1 MPSYR
6 FSSTDSP
13 ARRGSDKFI
22 DTHITGA
29 SYMQNDRGLRPI
41 YKLEDLSSKF
51 GARDFDYAPTVLSTD
66 FSERNDAI
74 GREILQMYAQSGQGE
89 DIGVATRL
97 AIDATIAGALGL
109 DYRDVARNHSYY
121 VSMFAG
127 EDVEDRGFLEAL
139 GKSWERD
146 GVEQDIARLQN
157 RFDSSDDDDERR
169 RILKDIEDLELKSL
183 QLQDYT
189 DRGWLGNTAVNT
201 MPIIRQMSKTIA
213 YTAIGAAL
221 GAGIGGL
228 ASGTLSTAASVGNL
242 MKGLT
247 LLNASNR
254 AVRIG
259 ANAGRVV
266 DAVVNT
272 YARERGSLSRRLYNL
287 VDENGNRLSDEVR
300 NGAATTYGIL
310 SSMVEYFL
318 PEPGLEKIVP
328 NGLSLFMKKSLADV
342 IQNQAKRY
350 GARIFLGAVS
360 ESTEEAVQSLL
371 ADWKETEAKMISNA
385 YGITEFRGRPLS
397 EAIGDYLGN
406 AWESFKEAFLPSLIA
421 GLPGATFTSASEAY
435 HNVSMNGSL
444 RRSTPDEMA
453 AAQEAQTVGDY
464 DKVVP
469 SSLLRYKRGK
479 PSQSFM
485 ESIRPA
491 EGEGASD
498 SKLPS
503 VKVKKTDNG
512 YFEPIDD
519 YNRDLAK
526 YLYNKGLKGI
536 SVSIVNED
544 AFVEAGDL
552 GGAVELHGGFYDPD
566 TNAVYLGSQQDAD
579 AAIGE
584 LGDSVVSTEK
594 VDDMTT
600 RVRYRNADGTET
612 TVDFIADPALAD
624 VLSGNEEAEETQP
637 SQPLD
642 TARMDSWLSRGDE
655 WYSDGGLTSEMASEI
670 RRSPEN
676 AREIMRSGLYAYIR
690 RAVPG
695 LSEAEANAL
704 ADSNAFLM
712 QSLASAQ
719 GRDAAS
725 FVEGLMGFGTV
736 DGNVRGQFR
745 SADGQSRIFLNP
757 NEASPTTLSHE
768 IGHYFL
774 ITLPDG
780 AVKDRIISAFRSEY
794 EADGNTIGTNMQE
807 AFSRGLTDYIATGQA
822 QNAEVRTIFQ
832 RLMDAMRR
840 FVDRVFVSG
849 GMTAEQKALYDSFFD
864 EGREMQSSQ
873 INGEMTFNDL
883 SAEGREIVLNED
895 IDPREDN
902 DYHPKKTGVGYKVFY
917 MRGGKLYPPMVANS
931 GGKETPVGVWLMAEA
946 PEIAGYTKTG
956 RPQVKAGGKGTN
968 ASGQMLAYRPGW
980 HLGEIPYALQFAKTN
995 PVTGARGQLFPA
1007 DFIWAEVEFPM
1018 DVDYQEEAM
1027 SYGYNEAGKFQHSL
1041 AGLPKLPKDGYYRY
1055 RTNPNPNTDPWII
1068 TGAMR
1073 VSRVLTRE
1081 EVDNLVREAGR
1092 EPQLHEEDFFQHL
1105 TPARQRQL
1113 QRLWE
1118 SNGIEGLN
1126 REISGQ
1132 ETVLNE
1138 RINSLS
1144 NAVNEIVNGADEAI
1158 ISDARSDLSKYGGSN
1173 DVKLIWGDK
1182 KKGLF
1187 HIGYR
1192 RGADVVANVL
1202 RTIVDG
1208 QISRYVDAKRT
1219 VHITNGEYEA
1229 VLSLDMNGKDE
1240 TWLLTGWK
1248 INRPDAIGEVSTQSD
1263 ATQTGPT
1270 FSRSDLGAGY
1280 SNVITDSESV
1290 NSGETILNEDIS
1302 PTTDEQLRQ
1311 EERDAL
1317 RDRIRRGRAAQ
1328 AQRRQRFFDNIGEMV
1343 RNNVYVD
1350 AEDIHTAMDN
1360 LPLDS
1365 ELRKEL
1371 QQELADRDRMLI
1383 FPDSA
1388 YEIARDGRDEASFIK
1403 YISEHSSDF
1412 TEDDRRIASK
1422 FYAYANTVRPEMQIQ
1437 AFVDQYSSLSGLLSL
1452 KNIIGPRRVASRSQ
1466 NGRVFTRLYVPRSN
1480 VWNELKGITRN
1491 SSAAEVDAVLSSIRS
1506 NTNEWYQAYLSSLIS
1521 WAKTGRRTTEDTM
1534 NDLEAIAMSYYAGK
1548 DSPIQMP
1555 EALTRRQKSE
1565 SDKDIDAAEK
1575 LVSDGEASSFT
1586 REESLSD
1593 TFIER
1598 VFPKAMT
1605 EIELERERAKARE
1618 AIGRSERAIRRMS
1631 SFAKA
1636 DVDARFIPVAQWL
1649 YMFMH
1654 GGRTG
1659 IFTEVIGSSATEY
1672 QNILEGRADAD
1683 QGDFFLYTTIEPDAS
1698 GAATIIDR
1706 YGEMQEVSGFEA
1718 NLGGAVFNQ
1727 QEIPAEL
1734 ERFLSDET
1742 IEHIHSAPRWSA
1754 LTASDITDIANAMRM
1769 AKRFAQDVQAEK
1781 KRERLAKAR
1790 GISIPVASRIMKS
1803 RMEFSP
1809 LQLKQVGE
1817 ALGLDGPATAYQA
1830 MDYYRRNPA
1839 RIFDTGDDRPN
1850 TAIGK
1855 AFKGIRDKLTDGY
1868 LGFSKMQRVARMLD
1882 GEENGPI
1889 FNAFVRDVFES
1900 YQDMLRETQRRTAE
1914 AKAAFAP
1921 IIGDPDNP
1929 SLTREQRAAE
1939 RKKRSAFMEMM
1950 SKTHELA
1957 ASSAFDNERK
1967 TRTLTG
1973 FDIMQMYL
1981 SSKNINGFRKLIDP
1995 DKGSGIAIEA
2005 LMEYAPEEVAEF
2017 VDLELR
2023 LREAIV
2029 SDRNRINEEWNQSEL
2044 RKMEAD
2050 PAFIPNFRD
2059 ARMTWETMPS
2069 DFRKKSFIPGDTAYL
2084 ESLLDRARNTESKL
2098 NPDVKALADKMLELL
2113 SKETK
2118 RIVEADYRQR
2128 NELMVIE
2135 RNYWP
2140 LINTRRQLSQ
2150 PIFGDKKEAPRIST
2164 FQGMLQQRNSQAV
2177 YDVIGL
2183 NPFAIF
2189 YSAIDAQERF
2199 INMGEAIR
2207 GLDNLFD
2214 RNGGNINEVL
2224 GQVYGDK
2231 FASYFRA
2238 YAERM
2243 AGKDEF
2249 NSLMGLEF
2257 LNGLLPRLQGSYIGL
2272 SPLTVVRQYVSLIST
2287 ATRGE
2292 TKKGQVLSTFFRYWK
2307 DRTFREEVDER
2318 IKALAPELANTD
2330 LTQEIGWQ
2338 RRMEQMQFRSDE
2350 AAARFRDFT
2359 TSWIRYHDKATKY
2372 IAWEAVYENG
2382 IASGLSEQD
2391 AAFRASEAVQETQS
2405 VGDPVSRSP
2414 LQASKNPFVRYFFMF
2429 TTDIF
2434 NTWNILFGDAVSDFR
2449 EGQIKRGAERI
2460 AGFLGVCTALA
2471 LIQGGWL
2478 PDEDDDDERLFGFFD
2493 INGFMADF
2501 GGEFVNGLPIF
2512 GTVVSDAIQGYS
2524 GSVPFVSDTARNWRN
2539 LTGDD
2544 KDAMERLDAL
2554 VDEAMVAA
2562 GAAFGFPT
2570 SSGRRAVNAIYTPQG
2585 GFAFNPLA
2593 FLNADWGNWWKTLMD

>member
-6 FSSTDSP
+6 FGRPNDNP
-13 ARRGSDKFI
+13 ARRGTDRFI
-22 DTHITGA
+22 DTRITSA
-29 SYMQNDRGLRPI
+29 SYMQTDKELRPI
-41 YKLEDLSSKF
+41 YTLEDLSSKMKT
-51 GARDFDYAPTVLSTD
+51 RDFDYAPTVLSTD
-66 FSERNDAI
+66 FSERADAV
-74 GREILQMYAQSGQGE
+74 GREILQMYAASGQGE
-89 DIGVATRL
+89 DIGIATRL
-97 AIDATIAGALGL
+97 AIDATIAGAFGL

-139 GKSWERD
+139 SKAWQRE
-146 GVEQDIARLQN
+146 GVDNDIAGLQN
-157 RFDSSDDDDERR
+157 RFDASDDDEEKQRLLR
-169 RILKDIEDLELKSL
+169 EIEELELKSL
-183 QLQDYT
+183 QLQDYSN
-189 DRGWLGNTAVNT
+189 RGWLGNTAVNT
-201 MPIIRQMSKTIA
+201 MPIMRQMAKTIG
-213 YTAIGAAL
+213 YTAAGAL
-221 GAGIGGL
+221 IGAGIGGI
-228 ASGTLSTAASVGNL
+228 ASGTLSTAASAGSL

-247 LLNASNR
+247 IVNASSR

-544 AFVEAGDL
+544 AFVEADDL
-552 GGAVELHGGFYDPD
+552 GGAAELHGGFYDPD

-584 LGDSVVSTEK
+584 LGDSVVLSEK
-594 VDDMTT
+594 IDDTTT

-612 TVDFIADPALAD
+612 TVDFIADPTLAD

-642 TARMDSWLSRGDE
+642 TARMDSWLSHGDE

-690 RAVPG
+690 RAVPS

-757 NEASPTTLSHE
+757 NEVSPTTLSHE

-794 EADGNTIGTNMQE
+794 EADGNTVGTNMQE
-807 AFSRGLTDYIATGQA
+807 AFSRGLADYIATGQA
-822 QNAEVRTIFQ
+822 QNAEARSIFQ

-840 FVDRVFVSG
+840 FVDRVFASG
-849 GMTAEQKALYDSFFD
+849 GMTAEQKALYDSFF
-864 EGREMQSSQ
+864 SQ
-873 INGEMTFNDL
+873 N
-883 SAEGREIVLNED
+883 
-895 IDPREDN
+895 
-902 DYHPKKTGVGYKVFY
+902 
-917 MRGGKLYPPMVANS
+917 
-931 GGKETPVGVWLMAEA
+931 
-946 PEIAGYTKTG
+946 
-956 RPQVKAGGKGTN
+956 
-968 ASGQMLAYRPGW
+968 
-980 HLGEIPYALQFAKTN
+980 
-995 PVTGARGQLFPA
+995 
-1007 DFIWAEVEFPM
+1007 
-1018 DVDYQEEAM
+1018 
-1027 SYGYNEAGKFQHSL
+1027 
-1041 AGLPKLPKDGYYRY
+1041 
-1055 RTNPNPNTDPWII
+1055 
-1068 TGAMR
+1068 
-1073 VSRVLTRE
+1073 
-1081 EVDNLVREAGR
+1081 
-1092 EPQLHEEDFFQHL
+1092 
-1105 TPARQRQL
+1105 
-1113 QRLWE
+1113 
-1118 SNGIEGLN
+1118 
-1126 REISGQ
+1126 Q

-1138 RINSLS
+1138 NIENEINSLS
-1144 NAVNEIVNGADEAI
+1144 ENDIGKPNATIRFSDNTPEIFRILGMPDLPMEAYRDKLARALFS
-1158 ISDARSDLSKYGGSN
+1158 SDPGKHGHSDSMSQDIMIEVAEKIDDPLYVFRS
-1173 DVKLIWGDK
+1173 
-1182 KKGLF
+1182 
-1187 HIGYR
+1187 
-1192 RGADVVANVL
+1192 
-1202 RTIVDG
+1202 T
-1208 QISRYVDAKRT
+1208 
-1219 VHITNGEYEA
+1219 
-1229 VLSLDMNGKDE
+1229 NGKDLVAIYSVLDKKGNPILASLRAE
-1240 TWLLTGWK
+1240 QQANRIEVNLITSMYGKPQASLQRWVDNGLLLYVNDLENSKAALAVRLQLPSGVT
-1248 INRPDAIGEVSTQSD
+1248 ASD
-1263 ATQTGPT
+1263 
-1270 FSRSDLGAGY
+1270 
-1280 SNVITDSESV
+1280 SNVRYKSQLV
-1290 NSGETILNEDIS
+1290 NNNEIILNEDIPS
-1302 PTTDEQLRQ
+1302 AEEQLRQ

-1328 AQRRQRFFDNIGEMV
+1328 AQRRQRFFDSIGEMV

-1388 YEIARDGRDEASFIK
+1388 YEIARDGRDEASFVR

-1412 TEDDRRIASK
+1412 TEDDRRIAFK

-1437 AFVDQYSSLSGLLSL
+1437 AFADQYSSLSGLLSL

-1466 NGRVFTRLYVPRSN
+1466 NGRMFTRLYVPRSN

-1491 SSAAEVDAVLSSIRS
+1491 SSAAEVDAVLSSIRN

-1548 DSPIQMP
+1548 DSPIRMA

-1575 LVSDGEASSFT
+1575 LVSEGEASSFT

-1706 YGEMQEVSGFEA
+1706 YGEMQEVPGFEA

-1734 ERFLSDET
+1734 ARFLSDET

-1809 LQLKQVGE
+1809 LQLRQVGE

>member
-6 FSSTDSP
+6 FSRPNDNP
-13 ARRGSDKFI
+13 ARRGTDRFI
-22 DTHITGA
+22 DTRITSA
-29 SYMQNDRGLRPI
+29 SYMQTDKELRPI
-41 YKLEDLSSKF
+41 YTLEDLSSKMKT
-51 GARDFDYAPTVLSTD
+51 RDFDYAPTVLSTD
-66 FSERNDAI
+66 FSERADAV
-74 GREILQMYAQSGQGE
+74 GREILQMYAASGQGE
-89 DIGVATRL
+89 DIGIATRL
-97 AIDATIAGALGL
+97 AIDATIAGAFGL

-139 GKSWERD
+139 SKAWQRE
-146 GVEQDIARLQN
+146 GVDNDIAGLQN
-157 RFDSSDDDDERR
+157 RFDASDDDEEKQRLLR
-169 RILKDIEDLELKSL
+169 EIEELELKSL
-183 QLQDYT
+183 QLQDYSN
-189 DRGWLGNTAVNT
+189 RGWLGNTAVNT
-201 MPIIRQMSKTIA
+201 MPIMRQMAKTIG
-213 YTAIGAAL
+213 YTAAGAL
-221 GAGIGGL
+221 IGAGIGGI
-228 ASGTLSTAASVGNL
+228 ASGTLSTAASAGSL

-247 LLNASNR
+247 IVNASSR

-272 YARERGSLSRRLYNL
+272 FARERGSLSRRLYNL

-406 AWESFKEAFLPSLIA
+406 AWESFKEAFFPSLIA

-491 EGEGASD
+491 EGEGTSD

-544 AFVEAGDL
+544 AFVESDDL
-552 GGAVELHGGFYDPD
+552 GGAAELHGGFYDPD

-594 VDDMTT
+594 IDDMTT

-612 TVDFIADPALAD
+612 TVDFIADPTLAD

-642 TARMDSWLSRGDE
+642 TARMDSWLSRGDA

-712 QSLASAQ
+712 QSLASTQ

-757 NEASPTTLSHE
+757 NEVSPTTLSHE

-807 AFSRGLTDYIATGQA
+807 AFSRGLADYIATGQA
-822 QNAEVRTIFQ
+822 QNAEARSIFQ
-832 RLMDAMRR
+832 RLMDAMKR
-840 FVDRVFVSG
+840 FVDRVFASG
-849 GMTAEQKALYDSFFD
+849 GMTAEQKALYDSFFA
-864 EGREMQSSQ
+864 Q
-873 INGEMTFNDL
+873 N
-883 SAEGREIVLNED
+883 
-895 IDPREDN
+895 
-902 DYHPKKTGVGYKVFY
+902 
-917 MRGGKLYPPMVANS
+917 
-931 GGKETPVGVWLMAEA
+931 
-946 PEIAGYTKTG
+946 
-956 RPQVKAGGKGTN
+956 
-968 ASGQMLAYRPGW
+968 
-980 HLGEIPYALQFAKTN
+980 
-995 PVTGARGQLFPA
+995 
-1007 DFIWAEVEFPM
+1007 
-1018 DVDYQEEAM
+1018 
-1027 SYGYNEAGKFQHSL
+1027 
-1041 AGLPKLPKDGYYRY
+1041 
-1055 RTNPNPNTDPWII
+1055 
-1068 TGAMR
+1068 
-1073 VSRVLTRE
+1073 
-1081 EVDNLVREAGR
+1081 
-1092 EPQLHEEDFFQHL
+1092 
-1105 TPARQRQL
+1105 
-1113 QRLWE
+1113 
-1118 SNGIEGLN
+1118 
-1126 REISGQ
+1126 Q

-1158 ISDARSDLSKYGGSN
+1158 ISDARSDLSQYGGSN

-1229 VLSLDMNGKDE
+1229 VLSLDTNGKDE

-1248 INRPDAIGEVSTQSD
+1248 INQPDAIGEVSTQSD

-1280 SNVITDSESV
+1280 NNVITDRGSV
-1290 NSGETILNEDIS
+1290 NSGETVLNEDIA
-1302 PTTDEQLRQ
+1302 PTAEEQLRQ

-1328 AQRRQRFFDNIGEMV
+1328 AQRRQRFFDSIGEMV

-1388 YEIARDGRDEASFIK
+1388 YEIARDGRDEASFVR

-1437 AFVDQYSSLSGLLSL
+1437 AFADQYSSLSGLLSL

-1491 SSAAEVDAVLSSIRS
+1491 SSAAEVDAVLGSIRS

-1548 DSPIQMP
+1548 DSPIRMP

-1683 QGDFFLYTTIEPDAS
+1683 QGDFLLYTTIEPDAS

-1706 YGEMQEVSGFEA
+1706 YGEMQEVPGFEA

-1809 LQLKQVGE
+1809 LQLRQVGE

-1839 RIFDTGDDRPN
+1839 RLFDTGDDRPN

-2023 LREAIV
+2023 LRDAIV

-2084 ESLLDRARNTESKL
+2084 ESLLDMARNTESKL

-2113 SKETK
+2113 TKETK

-2214 RNGGNINEVL
+2214 GNGGNISEVL
-2224 GQVYGDK
+2224 GQVYGPK

-2350 AAARFRDFT
+2350 TAARFRDFT

-2449 EGQIKRGAERI
+2449 EGQVKRGAERI

-2512 GTVVSDAIQGYS
+2512 GTVVSDAFQGYS

-2570 SSGRRAVNAIYTPQG
+2570 SSGRRVVNAIYTPQG